1 MGYLRTLDPWLL
13 WWCVCVGVC
22 GWMDSLVANM
32 GGSAWTLGAE
42 CGERNLGASL
52 GAGDVT
58 QPGIAPGG
66 LERAQTFARY

>member
-1 MGYLRTLDPWLL
+1 MAAVVVR
-13 WWCVCVGVC
+13 VCVGVC

-58 QPGIAPGG
+58 QPEIAPGDSSVHRP
-66 LERAQTFARY
+66 LPVTY